1 MANEGQKL
9 VIMPLDGD
17 DEAGVFTIMLPQ
29 KTDRSLNGLQSYRF
43 YEVSE
48 GAANTF
54 MMLALRNPD
63 RDAGTLETVLEV
75 LPLQEKLDIAKRQM
89 NKPQADSHR
98 GSARPNSFTTAHQ
111 KPPPSEIH
119 ASAGV
124 EQDAEGLQGA
134 GSRKRRKSIKPTPVP
149 EATRT
154 QEQTH
159 KSTDPPGPPPR
170 VDSAPPRPVE
180 IVSLDL
186 TDDQARRVH
195 FLWPVTV
202 GEDNMDYEFVL
213 RLDECGKTLTSLLGL
228 LEEYAEAIPSI
239 ANVLAST
246 KMWRFTFQG
255 ADGANKAI
263 IARKGTEVAFD
274 RLQTII
280 AQLPIWN
287 DNPHVRVHV
296 ELKSLSR
303 PDSASAA

>member
-17 DEAGVFTIMLPQ
+17 DEAGVFAIMLPQ

-48 GAANTF
+48 GATNTF

-75 LPLQEKLDIAKRQM
+75 LPLQEKLDIAKRFVNQ
-89 NKPQADSHR
+89 PRADSHR
-98 GSARPNSFTTAHQ
+98 GSARSTSSTTAQQ
-111 KPPPSEIH
+111 KPQPSAIR

-124 EQDAEGLQGA
+124 ELDAEGLQGA
-134 GSRKRRKSIKPTPVP
+134 GSRKRRKSIKPIPVP

-159 KSTDPPGPPPR
+159 KSNDPPEPSPR
-170 VDSAPPRPVE
+170 VDSAPPKP
-180 IVSLDL
+180 VSLDL

-202 GEDNMDYEFVL
+202 REDDMDYEFVL
-213 RLDECGKTLTSLLGL
+213 RLDECGKTLIGLLGL
-228 LEEYAEAIPSI
+228 LEEYTEAIPSI
-239 ANVLAST
+239 ANVLART
-246 KMWRFTFQG
+246 KMWRFTYQG

-263 IARKGTEVAFD
+263 VARKGTEAAFD
-274 RLQTII
+274 RLQTMI
-280 AQLPIWN
+280 AQLPVWN

-296 ELKSLSR
+296 ELKPLSR
-303 PDSASAA
+303 QDSVSAA

>member
-17 DEAGVFTIMLPQ
+17 DEAGVFAIMLPQ

-48 GAANTF
+48 GATNTF

-75 LPLQEKLDIAKRQM
+75 LPLQEKLDIAKRFVNQ
-89 NKPQADSHR
+89 PRADSHR
-98 GSARPNSFTTAHQ
+98 GSARPTLSTTAQQ
-111 KPPPSEIH
+111 KPQPSAIR

-124 EQDAEGLQGA
+124 ELDAEGLQGA
-134 GSRKRRKSIKPTPVP
+134 GSRKRRKSIKPIPVP

-154 QEQTH
+154 QEHTH
-159 KSTDPPGPPPR
+159 KSNDPPEPSPR
-170 VDSAPPRPVE
+170 VDSAPPKPVE

-202 GEDNMDYEFVL
+202 REDDMDYEFVL
-213 RLDECGKTLTSLLGL
+213 RLDECGKTLTGLLGL
-228 LEEYAEAIPSI
+228 LEEYTEAIPSI
-239 ANVLAST
+239 ANVLART
-246 KMWRFTFQG
+246 KLWRFTYQG

-263 IARKGTEVAFD
+263 VARKGTEAAFD
-274 RLQTII
+274 RLQTMV
-280 AQLPIWN
+280 AQLPVWN

-303 PDSASAA
+303 QDSVSAA